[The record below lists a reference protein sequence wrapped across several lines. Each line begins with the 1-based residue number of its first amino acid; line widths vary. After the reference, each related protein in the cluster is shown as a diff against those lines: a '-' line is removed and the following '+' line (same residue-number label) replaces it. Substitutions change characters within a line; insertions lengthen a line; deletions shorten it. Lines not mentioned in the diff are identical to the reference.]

1 MSIRDSLRETKED
14 LKAWNRGE
22 RRVAPAGVRGRVYAP
37 KAGSVAQQDGQFNSR
52 AMGARAKL
60 SAEAKVLRADGSVE
74 HYKLIDGQAVRYYP
88 GEGVTGWFKSAKA
101 RLAAFFNRN

>member
-1 MSIRDSLRETKED
+1 MSIRESLRETKED
-14 LKAWNRGE
+14 VKAWQRGE
-22 RRVAPAGVRGRVYAP
+22 RRIAPAGVRGRVYAP
-37 KAGSVAQQDGQFNSR
+37 KAGSVAAEGQFNSR

-60 SAEAKVLRADGSVE
+60 HAEARVLRADGSVE

-101 RLAAFFNRN
+101 RLAAIFNRN

>member
-1 MSIRDSLRETKED
+1 MSIIESLRETKED
-14 LKAWNRGE
+14 VKAWGRGE

-37 KAGSVAQQDGQFNSR
+37 KAGSVAAEGQFNSR

-60 SAEAKVLRADGSVE
+60 TATAVVHRAGGGTE

-101 RLAAFFNRN
+101 RLAAFFNRT